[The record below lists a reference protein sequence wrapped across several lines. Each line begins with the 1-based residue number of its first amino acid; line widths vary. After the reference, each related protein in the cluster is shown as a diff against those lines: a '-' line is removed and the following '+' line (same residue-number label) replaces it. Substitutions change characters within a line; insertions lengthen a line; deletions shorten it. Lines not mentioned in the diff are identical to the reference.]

1 MKEKIYLLPGLMT
14 DERLWQRLI
23 PHLEEYELVHI
34 PIPDLTDFDEINNC
48 LLEIFKNE
56 KKVNLL
62 GFSLGGYIVS
72 YFAVKYPHLVNRL
85 FLVAAT
91 PSKTNETE
99 IQRRKGKIEHIEKS
113 GFKGLSREKTISL
126 LEEQNQK
133 DEELINIVKNMF
145 DDLGKNAFISQL
157 SSTFNRQDLFEDL
170 KALDFPVHFFY
181 SKTDRL
187 LNFDSINELLTKKHN
202 MKVLSREG
210 TSHMIPLE
218 DPEGLSIKVKEWL
231 KA

>member
-14 DERLWQRLI
+14 DERLWQRLR
-23 PHLEEYELVHI
+23 PFLDEYELIHV
-34 PIPDLTDFDEINNC
+34 PIPNLTDFDKINDY
-48 LLEIFKNE
+48 LLELFKDE
-56 KKVNLL
+56 KVNLL

-72 YFAVKYPHLVNRL
+72 YFTIKYPHLVNRL

-91 PSKTNETE
+91 PSSTNEKE

-113 GFKGLSREKTISL
+113 GFKGLSIEKTISL
-126 LEEQNQK
+126 LEVQNQN
-133 DEELINIVKNMF
+133 DEELISIVKNMF
-145 DDLGKNAFISQL
+145 DDLGKDAFISQL
-157 SSTFNRQDLFEDL
+157 SSTFNRKDLFEAL
-170 KALDFPVHFFY
+170 KELSIPIHFFY

-187 LNFDSINELLTKKHN
+187 LNFNSINELLEKEHN

-218 DPEGLSIKVKEWL
+218 DPEELSKKMKFWMAE
-231 KA
+231 